1 MTELVLDIKDD
12 SLLPILKKVI
22 KAFPG
27 IRIRMPKKKADPT
40 LMTKKE
46 FFDKIDASKKQWE
59 EGKYHS
65 MLPGE
70 NLTDFLDRVRP

>member
-1 MTELVLDIKDD
+1 MTELVLDINDD

-27 IRIRMPKKKADPT
+27 IRIRKPRRKADQT

-46 FFDKIDASKKQWE
+46 FFDRIDESKKQWE
-59 EGKYHS
+59 EGHYQTMKT
-65 MLPGE
+65 GE
-70 NLTDFLDRVRP
+70 SLTEFLKRVRP

>member
-27 IRIRMPKKKADPT
+27 IRIRLPKKKADPT
-40 LMTKKE
+40 LMTRQE
-46 FFDKIDASKKQWE
+46 FFDKIDASKKEWE
-59 EGKYHS
+59 EGHYHTVNS
-65 MLPGE
+65 HE
-70 NLTDFLDRVRP
+70 ELDSWLNSL

>member
-27 IRIRMPKKKADPT
+27 IRIRKPEKKADPT
-40 LMTKKE
+40 LMTKE
-46 FFDKIDASKKQWE
+46 DFFDRIDESKKQWE
-59 EGKYHS
+59 EGHCQT
-65 MLPGE
+65 MRAGE
-70 NLTDFLDRVRP
+70 SLTDFLNRVRP

>member
-27 IRIRMPKKKADPT
+27 IHISMPKKKADPT

-46 FFDKIDASKKQWE
+46 FFDKIDASKKEWE
-59 EGKYHS
+59 EGKYHTVNS
-65 MLPGE
+65 AE
-70 NLTDFLDRVRP
+70 ELTQWLNSL

>member
-27 IRIRMPKKKADPT
+27 IHISMPKKKADPT

-46 FFDKIDASKKQWE
+46 FFDKIDASKKEWE
-59 EGKYHS
+59 EGKYQTVGS
-65 MLPGE
+65 GE
-70 NLTDFLDRVRP
+70 SLTDFLNRVRP